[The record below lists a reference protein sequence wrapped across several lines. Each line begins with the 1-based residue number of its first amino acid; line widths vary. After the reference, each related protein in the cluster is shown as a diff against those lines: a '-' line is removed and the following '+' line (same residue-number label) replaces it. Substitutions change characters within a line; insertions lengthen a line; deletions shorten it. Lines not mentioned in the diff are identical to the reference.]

1 MPVISSH
8 FAPRGRNTSIVQV
21 FSYEDKRLD
30 GALQSMRLDEEFQFT
45 SLMQFLALMD
55 AIMDLDTHPQ
65 RSVEPRVFSAP
76 TSNVLNAARWERQKV
91 QPIATFR
98 ISVLF
103 RQNASWQ
110 GTVLW
115 VDRDMESQFRSAL
128 ELIGLIDNALTVSLE
143 KTERQGNPG

>member
-30 GALQSMRLDEEFQFT
+30 GALRSMRLDEEFQFT
-45 SLMQFLALMD
+45 GLMQFLALMD
-55 AIMDLDTHPQ
+55 AIMDLDNQPQ

-76 TSNVLNAARWERQKV
+76 ASNVLDAARWERQKA

-103 RQNASWQ
+103 RQN
-110 GTVLW
+110 TVLW

-128 ELIGLIDNALTVSLE
+128 ELIGLMDNALSVSLE
-143 KTERQGNPG
+143 KPERQGGSG